1 MTPMKKLFSILTILS
16 LSFTAAR
23 ATEQDVADRS
33 ASIVSEFRHMPE
45 KGIPRRILRNAR
57 GLAIISVVKAGFIFS
72 GKAGD
77 GVVVARTAHGW
88 SGPSFIGTGG
98 AGWGLQIGAE
108 VTDFVIVL
116 NNDAAVRAFSKGGNV
131 TLGADASVAA
141 GPVGRAA
148 EADVTPKAA
157 IYTYSRSKGLFAGVS
172 LEGAVLG
179 TRKEANARYYGR
191 PVSANDI
198 LHGRVAPPAGAAR
211 LRNALGR

>member
-1 MTPMKKLFSILTILS
+1 MKKFFITAVVI
-16 LSFTAAR
+16 SFAA
-23 ATEQDVADRS
+23 AVAKGTEQDVVNRS
-33 ASIVSEFRHMPE
+33 ASIVREFRHMPE
-45 KGIPRRILRNAR
+45 KGVPSNIIRHAK

-72 GKAGD
+72 GKAGE

-116 NNDAAVRAFSKGGNV
+116 NNDAAVRAFARGGNV

-141 GPVGRAA
+141 GPLGRTG

-172 LEGAVLG
+172 LEGAVIA
-179 TRKEANARYYGR
+179 TREEANTRYYNH
-191 PVSANDI
+191 PVSPFDI
-198 LHGRVAPPAGAAR
+198 LHGRIAPPPGSGP
-211 LRNALGR
+211 LRRAIVGR